1 MELRHLRYF
10 VAVAEELNF
19 TRAAERLRMSQ
30 PPLSLQIRQL
40 EEDLQVE
47 LLRRSKQSVVLTEPG
62 KTFLEY
68 CYRILEMV
76 GDARQRVAG
85 VSRGELGRLTIG
97 FVGST
102 SRTMLPRILQTYT
115 AQRPEVQVMLTDMS
129 PASQVEALE
138 SRRIHVGL
146 SREPI
151 HRTSITSLTLK
162 REAMCLM
169 MPTMHRFAS
178 VPVIAA
184 RELQTEPFI
193 IPAKSLGIH
202 DKTIRICSAL
212 GFRPNVRYEINLFN
226 SAIDLIAAGLG
237 IAILPQGLGESRSD
251 DIVIRPIEQ
260 AEASEICICFRA
272 DSSSQ
277 IVKDFVASAMSCFD
291 VNTPARSMVSGRLG
305 TVRIA
310 TDGEVED
317 REVVQGTTVR

>member
-62 KTFLEY
+62 KAFLEY

-76 GDARQRVAG
+76 GDARQRVAS

-102 SRTMLPRILQTYT
+102 SRMILPRILQTYT
-115 AQRPEVQVMLTDMS
+115 AQRPDVQVMLTDMS
-129 PASQVEALE
+129 PALQVEALE

-151 HRTSITSLTLK
+151 HSTSITSLTLK

-178 VPVIAA
+178 APVIAA
-184 RELQTEPFI
+184 RELQKEPFI
-193 IPAKSLGIH
+193 IHAPSKSLGVY
-202 DKTIRICSAL
+202 DKTIRVCLAL

-237 IAILPQGLGESRSD
+237 IAVLPQGLGESRSD
-251 DIVIRPIEQ
+251 DIVIRPIEG

-291 VNTPARSMVSGRLG
+291 VNRPARSVVSGRVR

-310 TDGEVED
+310 TDGGVED
-317 REVVQGTTVR
+317 REAI